1 MSEVNPLQ
9 LYTDG
14 EVAALLGVHKRT
26 VQRLA
31 DAGDLPCV
39 RFGRLVRF
47 RHGDIQEWIE
57 KHLSPEP
64 ETGPETPKKSP
75 SIPDLS
81 PIEVRG
87 RKGDKRLKAP
97 R

>member
-1 MSEVNPLQ
+1 MSADNPLQ
-9 LYTDG
+9 LYTYGD
-14 EVAALLGVHKRT
+14 VAKLLLVDKRT
-26 VQRLA
+26 VERYVERKELV
-31 DAGDLPCV
+31 PV